1 MKTVV
6 FLEDVFEKVMEL
18 LEGEQEIAESTVGDE
33 GESQEEREREYAKI
47 RLDATT
53 KALDRMNSAVDTE

>member
-33 GESQEEREREYAKI
+33 GESQEERERE
-47 RLDATT
+47 RV
-53 KALDRMNSAVDTE
+53 R